1 MDWRRRF
8 NKYRYKSS
16 SKNVLK
22 RNSFSTGYQ
31 QTPGLTFNT
40 KSNEC
45 LWKYSHSRASRRPTV
60 QSTCILSI
68 TEGRGS
74 NTGDIGIAAIDLGR
88 PEVEVSQ
95 FSDTSGYNG
104 TLLKMLVWT
113 PVDVLVPHSAL
124 DSESNMN
131 RLVKLL
137 QQSSS
142 SCNIVGVNRNS
153 FNYQQGLENLRCFS
167 HPHYWPSIYAFQEK
181 YYGLAAT
188 SALFRYLET
197 VKHVFYAPK
206 SMKVIFSCGNQSTIL
221 DAPTAL
227 RLNLVGPRQRLHDKT
242 SLYAAINHT
251 CTPSGA
257 RRLRTSLLEP
267 PNDLNTIISRQ
278 AAVAELVSKPQLLF
292 ETQTLLSKLPPI
304 DSLLSM
310 CVKLSDS
317 HSSQQSSVTT
327 VSAADTPTRARDDI
341 DMDITLTPSSEIRP
355 NEATAT
361 THGCGSSKV
370 QKTIQLGTAG
380 NLSVNRWKTPS
391 DASTSSAGSRLIE
404 KDAEIRLSKLIG
416 IKHMLDLVKPLHD
429 VLRDSTS
436 VLLKTYKEI
445 LSNNGYSDL
454 LEKLTSVLRQDVC
467 ISKGALQMRVQKC
480 FAIKT
485 GANVLLDLTRRA
497 YAEQVE
503 DISRLVNNLGKEYN
517 LPLRVAYN
525 KARGFFIQV
534 TDLSVEL
541 SKKAHRTCTVKNYY
555 GSERED
561 PNLDYS
567 NYEIVSSTSGR
578 GSQNSFDSSS
588 VRSLRKNVLPDVF
601 IKVQKSRGIISCT
614 TSELIKLNERVK
626 GSLNEVYL
634 IADSLVSKL
643 IRELHPEMSLFY
655 RLSETVADLDLIC
668 SLAKVV
674 VGARP
679 GHVFVKPVFG
689 DTLAIQ
695 SGRHP
700 IMDALSDS
708 MPVSNH
714 TFASNSQNC
723 TIILGPSMCG
733 KSTYLCQVAQIQVM
747 AQIGSFVPAKFAAVR
762 LADKIFVRMG
772 SRDDMFTNASTFMLE
787 MREIGHIIRSATEN
801 SLVFIDDFGLCTT
814 DEDCFALSC
823 AVCDHLSQTKTF
835 TFFATADEALSQ
847 MQFRRFNIEICYFS
861 VEMESEKRPHKGLGS
876 LVLPHRARATHH
888 SITNLQASLAYSS
901 FDHSQFDMSTNSF
914 SSLSTQSSP
923 SCRAVPRV
931 RYTYKLKKGVG
942 PRRTCMLQL
951 LRRFALDEQ
960 LLQSIQK
967 YYDVLCQESN
977 TYIQQEPML
986 DSKEDDR
993 EVSSMNENDER
1004 KTAGHIA
1011 EVATNE
1017 VPRCESPTN
1026 DISMDVEPNPN
1037 ISVTSTTLATGR
1049 PPTALASSVSEAERP
1064 TPAESRP
1071 LLDRISHKI
1080 IQQIQMRT
1088 RMTPNL

>member
-1 MDWRRRF
+1 
-8 NKYRYKSS
+8 
-16 SKNVLK
+16 
-22 RNSFSTGYQ
+22 
-31 QTPGLTFNT
+31 
-40 KSNEC
+40 
-45 LWKYSHSRASRRPTV
+45 
-60 QSTCILSI
+60 
-68 TEGRGS
+68 
-74 NTGDIGIAAIDLGR
+74 
-88 PEVEVSQ
+88 
-95 FSDTSGYNG
+95 
-104 TLLKMLVWT
+104 MLVWT

-167 HPHYWPSIYAFQEK
+167 HPHYWPSIYAFQENFF
-181 YYGLAAT
+181 A
-188 SALFRYLET
+188 S
-197 VKHVFYAPK
+197 
-206 SMKVIFSCGNQSTIL
+206 NQ
-221 DAPTAL
+221 
-227 RLNLVGPRQRLHDKT
+227 
-242 SLYAAINHT
+242 
-251 CTPSGA
+251 
-257 RRLRTSLLEP
+257 
-267 PNDLNTIISRQ
+267 
-278 AAVAELVSKPQLLF
+278 
-292 ETQTLLSKLPPI
+292 
-304 DSLLSM
+304 
-310 CVKLSDS
+310 
-317 HSSQQSSVTT
+317 
-327 VSAADTPTRARDDI
+327 
-341 DMDITLTPSSEIRP
+341 
-355 NEATAT
+355 
-361 THGCGSSKV
+361 
-370 QKTIQLGTAG
+370 
-380 NLSVNRWKTPS
+380 
-391 DASTSSAGSRLIE
+391 
-404 KDAEIRLSKLIG
+404 
-416 IKHMLDLVKPLHD
+416 
-429 VLRDSTS
+429 
-436 VLLKTYKEI
+436 I

-567 NYEIVSSTSGR
+567 NYEMVSSTSGR

-888 SITNLQASLAYSS
+888 SITNLQASLADSS

-914 SSLSTQSSP
+914 SSLSTQSNP

-951 LRRFALDEQ
+951 LCRFALDEQ

-986 DSKEDDR
+986 NSKEDDG

-1049 PPTALASSVSEAERP
+1049 PPTALASSVSEAAVKVIQSSPSSLTSDLGIFVQSTIP
-1064 TPAESRP
+1064 TFDTPTVNAHSAREPASSDTFRHPTTSTSSSTNTATVIPASNPTTTTPITVLDYRQRHFCPNTRIAYSDELHQHHPFSHSR
-1071 LLDRISHKI
+1071 H
-1080 IQQIQMRT
+1080 
-1088 RMTPNL
+1088 